1 MSLFTATDLAD
12 PKEGL
17 ELKESLKQFQLP
29 VAESFIRFSNRSI
42 GLADDPVRAHIL
54 FEVIVY
60 SILFVIGA
68 FR

>member
-1 MSLFTATDLAD
+1 MSLLVPAD
-12 PKEGL
+12 RNGELRQDL
-17 ELKESLKQFQLP
+17 ELNRHRGLPAAEAFVQF
-29 VAESFIRFSNRSI
+29 VNRSSGI
-42 GLADDPVRAHIL
+42 ANDPVRAHIL